1 MRTVLHLAAV
11 SIVPVAITTYIT
23 VSPVSGAPGRA
34 APGGYAQ
41 AQAPE
46 AADVAEGMRLY
57 LQKGDCQSCH
67 GWAADGR
74 KMDSQM
80 PDGPNLRETK
90 LNRERL
96 IQTIKCGRPGTG
108 MPAFDKFAYSD
119 GRCYGMKES
128 ALKSPMPDPPATFQ
142 PREIELVVG
151 FLLQKV
157 VGKGPM
163 NRARCIEYWGS
174 EVETCR
180 EFPQ

>member
-1 MRTVLHLAAV
+1 MRTAFRLTAV
-11 SIVPVAITTYIT
+11 SIVLLAIPTHTTPVA
-23 VSPVSGAPGRA
+23 VSA
-34 APGGYAQ
+34 AGWRTLPTLHAQ
-41 AQAPE
+41 AAD
-46 AADVAEGMRLY
+46 ATDVAEGMRLY
-57 LQKGDCQSCH
+57 LQKGDCQACH

-119 GRCYGMKES
+119 GRCYGMKQS
-128 ALKSPMPDPPATFQ
+128 DLKSPMPDPAATFQ
-142 PREIELVVG
+142 QREIELVVN
-151 FLLQKV
+151 FLLSKV

-163 NRARCIEYWGS
+163 NHATCVEYWGS
-174 EVETCR
+174 DVETCR

>member
-128 ALKSPMPDPPATFQ
+128 DLKSPMPDPPATFQ
-142 PREIELVVG
+142 PREIELVVS

-180 EFPQ
+180 EFSQ

>member
-1 MRTVLHLAAV
+1 MRTAFRLTAV
-11 SIVPVAITTYIT
+11 SIILLAIPTHTRLGAASAADGPAVPALH
-23 VSPVSGAPGRA
+23 
-34 APGGYAQ
+34 AQ
-41 AQAPE
+41 AAD
-46 AADVAEGMRLY
+46 ATDVAEGMRLY
-57 LQKGDCQSCH
+57 LQKGDCQACH

-119 GRCYGMKES
+119 GRCYGMKQS
-128 ALKSPMPDPPATFQ
+128 DLKSPMPDPAATFQ
-142 PREIELVVG
+142 QREIELVVN
-151 FLLQKV
+151 FLLSKV

-163 NRARCIEYWGS
+163 NHVTCVEYWGS
-174 EVETCR
+174 DVETCR

>member
-1 MRTVLHLAAV
+1 MRTVLHLTAA
-11 SIVPVAITTYIT
+11 SIVLVAMTTYIAPAA
-23 VSPVSGAPGRA
+23 VPVTGTAS
-34 APGGYAQ
+34 AQ
-41 AQAPE
+41 ASD
-46 AADVAEGMRLY
+46 ADVAEGMRLY
-57 LQKGDCQSCH
+57 LQKGDCQACH

-80 PDGPNLRETK
+80 PDGPNLRDTK

-119 GRCYGMKES
+119 GRCYGMKE
-128 ALKSPMPDPPATFQ
+128 ADLKSPMPDPAATFQ
-142 PREIELVVG
+142 PREIELVVS

-163 NRARCIEYWGS
+163 TRAKCIEYWGS
-174 EVETCR
+174 EVDTCR